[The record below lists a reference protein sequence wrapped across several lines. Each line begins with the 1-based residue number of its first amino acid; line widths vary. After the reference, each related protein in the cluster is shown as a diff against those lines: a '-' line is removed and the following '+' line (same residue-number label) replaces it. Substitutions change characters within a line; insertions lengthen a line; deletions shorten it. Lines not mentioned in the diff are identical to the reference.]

1 MKQRQPILLVCVF
14 AVVCVLSGLAL
25 VYTKH
30 ESRKLFVEL
39 EKLTHERDELNI
51 EWGQLQIEQSTWAQH
66 ARIEQ
71 VATEDLSQQADT
83 RHLRTAKITAH
94 RGTILDRNGEP
105 LAIST
110 PVDSIWVNPRQFAP
124 AVDRIPQLART
135 LGVDSQMLM
144 RRVTRSMDKEFLYL
158 KRHLSPEQAQEVLD
172 LGLPGVSVQR
182 EYRRYYPASEVTGHL
197 VGFTNIDDEGQ
208 EGLELAFNHWLA
220 GESGAKR
227 VLKDRLG
234 RAIENVASIRPP
246 RHGKDLRTSID
257 LRLQY
262 LAYRALK
269 GAIKL
274 HDARSGSIVVLDVHT
289 GEVLA
294 MVNQPTYNP
303 NDRSQFAA
311 ERYRNRAVTDI
322 FEPGSS
328 IKPLVI
334 AAALESGQYQP
345 SSIVDT
351 APGFIDIG
359 AKRIE
364 DTRNLGRISL
374 TTILARSSNV
384 GITKLAMTLQPDLLW
399 ETMTRFGLGELT
411 NSSFPGESAGML
423 THYSNWRPISQATLA
438 YGYGVSVTPLQLAQ
452 AYAAI
457 GNGGQLMPVTL
468 MAGSGTAEP
477 RRILSE
483 DTADAVRRMLEEV
496 VRPGGTGTKVA
507 VEGYRV
513 AGKTGTAW
521 KFATGG
527 YSEDKYISIFAGL
540 APASNPRL
548 ATVVVI
554 DEPGGELYYGSDVAA
569 PVFADVMSESLRLLA
584 VAPDAAAPR
593 DPGSVVQAVAARAE
607 SR

>member
-1 MKQRQPILLVCVF
+1 RAVHLQVLDTDFYNRQGD
-14 AVVCVLSGLAL
+14 S
-25 VYTKH
+25 
-30 ESRKLFVEL
+30 
-39 EKLTHERDELNI
+39 
-51 EWGQLQIEQSTWAQH
+51 
-66 ARIEQ
+66 
-71 VATEDLSQQADT
+71 
-83 RHLRTAKITAH
+83 RHLRTEKISAH
-94 RGTILDRNGEP
+94 RGTITDRDGEP

-110 PVDSIWVNPRQFAP
+110 PVDSVWADPKQFAP
-124 AVDRIPQLART
+124 AVDGIPKLARV

-144 RRVTRSMDKEFLYL
+144 RRITRSMDKEFLYL
-158 KRHLSPEQAQEVLD
+158 KRHLNPEKAAEVLA
-172 LGLPGVSVQR
+172 LKLPGIGVQR

-197 VGFTNIDDEGQ
+197 VGFTDIDDQGQ

-234 RAIENVASIRPP
+234 RSIENVASIRPP
-246 RHGKDLRTSID
+246 HHGKDLRTSID

-262 LAYRALK
+262 LAYRSLK
-269 GAIKL
+269 SAIRQYN
-274 HDARSGSIVVLDVHT
+274 ARSGSIVVLDVET

-328 IKPLVI
+328 LKPLVV
-334 AAALESGQYQP
+334 AAALESGEYRP

-351 APGFIDIG
+351 APGFVVVG
-359 AKRIE
+359 RKTIE
-364 DTRNLGRISL
+364 DTRNLGRVSL

-384 GITKLAMTLQPDLLW
+384 GITKLAMTLQPDQLW
-399 ETMTRFGLGELT
+399 DTMTHFGLGELT
-411 NSSFPGESAGML
+411 TSGFPGESAGML

-457 GNGGQLMPVTL
+457 GSGGRMRPVSLVALDRPPESKQTI
-468 MAGSGTAEP
+468 SQ
-477 RRILSE
+477 

-496 VRPGGTGTKVA
+496 VRPGGTGTKA
-507 VEGYRV
+507 AIDGYRI

-521 KFATGG
+521 KFASGG

-540 APASNPRL
+540 APASDPQL
-548 ATVVVI
+548 ASVVVI

-569 PVFADVMSESLRLLA
+569 PVFAAVMSESLRLLA
-584 VAPDAAAPR
+584 VAPDEIPAR
-593 DPGSVVQAVAARAE
+593 DPGSAIQAMAARPE
-607 SR
+607 KQ